1 MELLDQMNAAAALQ
15 TGGWGFERF
24 GSVDRAHLRLC
35 GSFDVLIKG
44 FLEVKRH
51 LKENRVRLRIVTKS
65 PETISNLIHACL
77 LCEDHKGSLGIV
89 YESDLFLV
97 VKTIPDMIIILE
109 YLSGTELSN
118 NKDGTI
124 AKGMSAVKFVGPG
137 YHFEVF

>member
-1 MELLDQMNAAAALQ
+1 
-15 TGGWGFERF
+15 
-24 GSVDRAHLRLC
+24 
-35 GSFDVLIKG
+35 
-44 FLEVKRH
+44 
-51 LKENRVRLRIVTKS
+51 
-65 PETISNLIHACL
+65 
-77 LCEDHKGSLGIV
+77 
-89 YESDLFLV
+89 